1 MNFTWT
7 IGRVR
12 GKVLA
17 TAYMDETGLLIPQG
31 NHDLGGLGDVN
42 YSRVVDN
49 KKYQNH
55 LDQGMTNAFFR

>member
-55 LDQGMTNAFFR
+55 LD